1 MNSVELSYLTAS
13 PNEISIEIP
22 TRNSSADSGQNAPEK
37 QLAT

>member
-1 MNSVELSYLTAS
+1 MNSVELSNLTS